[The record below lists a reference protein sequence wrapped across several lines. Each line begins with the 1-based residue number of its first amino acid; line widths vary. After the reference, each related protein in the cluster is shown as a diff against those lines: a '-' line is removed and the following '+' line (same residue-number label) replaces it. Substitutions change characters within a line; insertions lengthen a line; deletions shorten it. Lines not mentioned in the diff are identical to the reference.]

1 MEAVLEIV
9 QKYFELV
16 IEWAIMLCEIIGVAV
31 IVVTAIRGVVLWIK
45 RDPHVK
51 LEIAEGIAT
60 ALTFKMG
67 GELLRSVIVRE
78 WSELLIL
85 GAVIV
90 LRALMTLMIN
100 FEIRTE
106 RHNLGDDAES
116 KTKNPPTDQPPA
128 SGKHP
133 PVIKL

>member
-1 MEAVLEIV
+1 MEAVYEV
-9 QKYFELV
+9 VSKYFELV

-45 RDPHVK
+45 KDPHVK

-85 GAVIV
+85 GAIIV
-90 LRALMTLMIN
+90 LRALMTVMIH

-106 RHNLGDDAES
+106 RHNLGDDVEN
-116 KTKNPPTDQPPA
+116 KPNEPPTDQPPA
-128 SGKHP
+128 SKKHP

>member
-1 MEAVLEIV
+1 MEAVYKV
-9 QKYFELV
+9 VSGYFELT

-45 RDPHVK
+45 KDPHVK
-51 LEIAEGIAT
+51 LEIAEGIAL

-90 LRALMTLMIN
+90 LRALMTLMIH

-106 RHNLGDDAES
+106 RHMLSDDAES
-116 KTKNPPTDQPPA
+116 KPQEPA
-128 SGKHP
+128 QKKKKP
-133 PVIKL
+133 RIINL